1 MFRRLMLPVA
11 AALCGL
17 ATLGASTPVQD
28 AETISRFLQSH
39 RPALTS
45 YRARRHM
52 EASTR
57 GGTMRASLD
66 AWTSLALDGSFSF
79 EIIQESG
86 SDLIRG
92 HVLRAA
98 LIEEQRSRHA
108 NELDA
113 VSLTPA
119 NYALRVGPPTGDLI
133 RIELMPKRRTRMLIV
148 GSALVTRND
157 ADLVRV
163 EGTLAKRPS
172 LWTRRVEV
180 TRRYARVAGVRVP
193 IEMRSTADVML
204 VGASTFS
211 MTYHYVM
218 INERPVDDG
227 TAFVG
232 LRE

>member
-1 MFRRLMLPVA
+1 MFRRIMLPAVG
-11 AALCGL
+11 ALFGL
-17 ATLGASTPVQD
+17 TTLGASAPVQN

-45 YRARRHM
+45 YRARRHL

-66 AWTSLALDGSFSF
+66 AWTSLAPDGSFSF
-79 EIIQESG
+79 EIVEETG

-98 LIEEQRSRHA
+98 LVEEQRSRRA

-113 VSLTPA
+113 VALTQA
-119 NYALRVGPPTGDLI
+119 NYALRVGDAAGDLI
-133 RIELMPKRRTRMLIV
+133 RIELTPMRRSRMLIV
-148 GSALVTRND
+148 GSAFVTRD
-157 ADLVRV
+157 GADLVRV

-180 TRRYARVAGVRVP
+180 TRCYARIGGVRVP
-193 IEMRSTADVML
+193 IGMRSTADVMM

-211 MTYHYVM
+211 MTYQYVM
-218 INERPVDDG
+218 INERPVDSSTVDQPE
-227 TAFVG
+227 
-232 LRE
+232 R

>member
-1 MFRRLMLPVA
+1 MFRRFMLLA
-11 AALCGL
+11 AAVLFGL
-17 ATLGASTPVQD
+17 GWLRASHDPTTNDWNTV
-28 AETISRFLQSH
+28 SRFLQSD

-57 GGTMRASLD
+57 GGAMRASLD
-66 AWTSLALDGSFSF
+66 AWTTLTPDGSFSF
-79 EIIQESG
+79 EITQEIG

-98 LIEEQRSRHA
+98 LLEEQRARRA

-113 VSLTPA
+113 AALTLV
-119 NYALRVGPPTGDLI
+119 NYELQAGEATGHLV
-133 RIELMPKRRTRMLIV
+133 RIELTPKRRSRMLIA
-148 GSALVTRND
+148 GAAFVTEDD

-172 LWTRRVEV
+172 FWTRRVDI
-180 TRRYARVAGVRVP
+180 TRRYARIHGVRVP
-193 IEMRSTADVML
+193 IDMRSTADVRL

-211 MTYHYVM
+211 MTYEYVM
-218 INERPVDDG
+218 INEKPVTIVDE
-227 TAFVG
+227 
-232 LRE
+232 R

>member
-1 MFRRLMLPVA
+1 MFRRLMLPAV

-17 ATLGASTPVQD
+17 ATISAATPVQD
-28 AETISRFLQSH
+28 VETISQFLQSH

-57 GGTMRASLD
+57 QGTMRASLD
-66 AWTSLALDGSFSF
+66 AWTSLAPDGSFSF

-98 LIEEQRSRHA
+98 LIEEQRSRRA

-113 VSLTPA
+113 ASLTPA
-119 NYALRVGPPTGDLI
+119 NYLLRVGPSTGDLI
-133 RIELMPKRRTRMLIV
+133 RIELIPKRSTRMLIV
-148 GSALVTRND
+148 GSALVTRDD
-157 ADLVRV
+157 ADLVQV

-172 LWTRRVEV
+172 FWTKRVEV

-218 INERPVDDG
+218 INERPVDAS
-227 TAFVG
+227 TAFV
-232 LRE
+232 RSHE